1 MRTLFLSLSL
11 AILSHA
17 QGPRPTDIGES
28 DLPLG
33 DPGIAWYPELAQ
45 GLAEAERANKPILF
59 MAVASQCGG
68 ISGVF

>member
-1 MRTLFLSLSL
+1 MKVFLFLAL
-11 AILSHA
+11 AALSHA
-17 QGPRPTDIGES
+17 QGPRATDIGES

-45 GLAEAERANKPILF
+45 GLAEAERSNKPILF

-68 ISGVF
+68 VSGVF

>member
-1 MRTLFLSLSL
+1 MKVFLFLALATLSY
-11 AILSHA
+11 A
-17 QGPRPTDIGES
+17 QGPRPTDLGES

-45 GLAEAERANKPILF
+45 GLAEAKRTNKPILF